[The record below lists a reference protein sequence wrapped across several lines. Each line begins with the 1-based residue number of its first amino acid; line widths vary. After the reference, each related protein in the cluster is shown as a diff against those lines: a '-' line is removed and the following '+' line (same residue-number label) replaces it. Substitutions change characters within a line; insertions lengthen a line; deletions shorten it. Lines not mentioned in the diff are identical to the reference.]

1 MDKLSSEIKFAI
13 MPDWV
18 IELDISHTA
27 FKLYAVLARYADNVT
42 HQAFPSLETLADRL
56 GCTERTIRRA
66 VDELV
71 AKGAITKHNRGRY
84 NSSLYTVMTTPPKL
98 TKMSADVTQMS
109 DEVTNLSKRSDTDV
123 QVTITTELEPKE
135 LEPLNIEGFDEFWS
149 IYPLK
154 REKPKAKRAFLKAAK
169 RAKGIDR
176 IIAGAVAYRD
186 DPNRDDMYTKYPT
199 SWLNADC
206 WEDGPLPVRKR
217 KTSAVDNALKLV
229 SYYQNKE
236 NQREIEG
243 GSDEPR

>member
-1 MDKLSSEIKFAI
+1 MDI
-13 MPDWV
+13 MNDQLEAEVRFSITPEWV
-18 IELDISHTA
+18 LYENISDKA
-27 FKLYAVLARYADNVT
+27 VRLYGVLARFADNQT
-42 HQAFPSLETLADRL
+42 HQAFPSRETLAAKMHCSVKSIDRAAQEL
-56 GCTERTIRRA
+56 IEIGA
-66 VDELV
+66 VS
-71 AKGAITKHNRGRY
+71 KQQRH
-84 NSSLYTVMTTPPKL
+84 NSSLVYTLKVSRGVVTSDQGGWSP
-98 TKMSADVTQMS
+98 MSRGVVTS
-109 DEVTNLSKRSDTDV
+109 DHL
-123 QVTITTELEPKE
+123 TITTELEPKE
-135 LEPLNIEGFDEFWS
+135 LEPLNVEGFDEFWS

-169 RAKGIDR
+169 RANGVDR

-186 DPNRDDMYTKYPT
+186 DPNRDETYTKYPT

-206 WEDGPLPVRKR
+206 WEDGPLPVRRR